1 MKKNRAQRFRNGNK
15 KGRREDVADLAAQ
28 LAPLEEIHETASQR
42 ASQNNHG
49 VIRLDTS
56 ALNLPKS
63 LRPNDEDKPTIFRA
77 EPVVFSIIIASLIFI
92 AFIAWKVSQMP
103 LPKE

>member
-1 MKKNRAQRFRNGNK
+1 MKRKRSHWFHNGNK
-15 KGRREDVADLAAQ
+15 KGRKEDVAEIAAQ
-28 LAPLEEIHETASQR
+28 LAPLEEIHETASQ
-42 ASQNNHG
+42 NNHG
-49 VIRLDTS
+49 VIRLDTG

-63 LRPNDEDKPTIFRA
+63 LMNDDEHKQTIFRA
-77 EPVVFSIIIASLIFI
+77 EPVVLSIIIASLIFI

>member
-1 MKKNRAQRFRNGNK
+1 MKKKRSHWFHNGNK
-15 KGRREDVADLAAQ
+15 KKRKEDVAEIAAQ
-28 LAPLEEIHETASQR
+28 LAPLEEIHETAGQR
-42 ASQNNHG
+42 DSQNNNG
-49 VIRLDTS
+49 GIRLDTG

-63 LRPNDEDKPTIFRA
+63 LTKSDEEKHPLFRP
-77 EPVVFSIIIASLIFI
+77 EPVVLAIIIASLLFI